1 MPSRDTAEKIRAKI
15 KKAQEN
21 YTLYEDMH
29 DYLENLCAFGSDR
42 DVHEDFRFAH
52 SLNHDITEM
61 AMEQLRYAKEREA
74 RARFYEIYRKLLRYD
89 AESYFDS
96 YLKYIEL
103 DRPADKR
110 FYAPRRHYLL
120 PIINGYQMLLDNEI
134 EFLSIS
140 IPKRSGKAVTLD
152 TPIPTPSGMK
162 TMRDIHVGDLVIGQ
176 DGKATTVTDVFPQG
190 KVPVYEV
197 RFSDGAIVKTCA
209 NHLWKVKYHD
219 VNASKG
225 NPQYIEKILTTGEML
240 ECGVKS
246 KGKNAHNIFA
256 VQYTC
261 PVEFNK
267 QDLPLHPYLLGV
279 ILGDGSIRQGTIS
292 ITIVDD
298 EIYNK
303 IKRMIPNEDEIYCQ
317 DRKKKRY
324 LIKSLFSPRNPK
336 GYHEKSQ
343 TRKIL
348 DSLGYSNE
356 YSWEKHV
363 PEQYLYSDVNDRTA
377 LLAGLLDTDGYAN
390 KNGKHIEFST
400 TSPALRDSV
409 MFLVR
414 SLGGKARYTSRMGA
428 YKKGNV
434 KIETRE
440 NYRVNIEFPEG
451 FNPLS
456 LERKAAR
463 YNPKRKNM
471 YHYIEE
477 IVPCG
482 CEEAQCICVDNKD
495 HMFLVGDC
503 FVPTHNSQCG
513 INFTCMLSGIRP
525 DNATL
530 MEGAGDDLVKSFYKG
545 CLEYVSDDSEYLFKD
560 VFPHAFLCETN
571 ADVKTL
577 NLHKQTRFPTIM
589 CRSIDARQVG
599 LSEATNLLYLDDTVE
614 GRKEAKNR
622 LRLDEKWEIISG
634 DIIGRAIEGTP
645 IVSCGTRY
653 SLYDP
658 MGRLIEEMRKQG
670 RKMKVLEIPA
680 LDPVTDTS
688 NFEYIRQ
695 GKRVF
700 TTQYFRNQRDML
712 TEEQFESEFQQQPFE
727 AKGLLFP
734 RKSLNRFF
742 ELPVDRDPDVIM
754 CVCDTSEKGED
765 FCSMPVAMIYGEDV
779 YIVDVVYDDSTAE
792 VTKPECV
799 QAIIRN
805 SVSVGIFE
813 SNGAG
818 EYFARDVST
827 ELSSRNYT
835 CNIKLKRTITNK
847 QTRIEYASPNILK
860 NFYFLDESKYE
871 PYSQYGQFMKNLT
884 TYTRSGKVPHD
895 DAPDSLSLLE
905 NEIRNLSSGK
915 VEVFQRP
922 V

>member
-52 SLNHDITEM
+52 SLNHDITAM
-61 AMEQLRYAKEREA
+61 AVEQLRYAKEREA

-96 YLKYIEL
+96 YMKYIEI
-103 DRPADKR
+103 DRPAEKR

-120 PIINGYQMLLDNEI
+120 PIVNGYQSILDGEI

-140 IPKRSGKAVTLD
+140 IPKRCGK
-152 TPIPTPSGMK
+152 
-162 TMRDIHVGDLVIGQ
+162 
-176 DGKATTVTDVFPQG
+176 
-190 KVPVYEV
+190 
-197 RFSDGAIVKTCA
+197 
-209 NHLWKVKYHD
+209 
-219 VNASKG
+219 
-225 NPQYIEKILTTGEML
+225 
-240 ECGVKS
+240 
-246 KGKNAHNIFA
+246 
-256 VQYTC
+256 
-261 PVEFNK
+261 
-267 QDLPLHPYLLGV
+267 
-279 ILGDGSIRQGTIS
+279 
-292 ITIVDD
+292 
-298 EIYNK
+298 
-303 IKRMIPNEDEIYCQ
+303 
-317 DRKKKRY
+317 
-324 LIKSLFSPRNPK
+324 
-336 GYHEKSQ
+336 
-343 TRKIL
+343 
-348 DSLGYSNE
+348 
-356 YSWEKHV
+356 
-363 PEQYLYSDVNDRTA
+363 
-377 LLAGLLDTDGYAN
+377 
-390 KNGKHIEFST
+390 
-400 TSPALRDSV
+400 
-409 MFLVR
+409 
-414 SLGGKARYTSRMGA
+414 
-428 YKKGNV
+428 
-434 KIETRE
+434 
-440 NYRVNIEFPEG
+440 
-451 FNPLS
+451 
-456 LERKAAR
+456 
-463 YNPKRKNM
+463 
-471 YHYIEE
+471 
-477 IVPCG
+477 
-482 CEEAQCICVDNKD
+482 
-495 HMFLVGDC
+495 
-503 FVPTHNSQCG
+503 SQCG
-513 INFTCMLSGIRP
+513 INFTCMLSGIKP

-742 ELPVDRDPDVIM
+742 ELPVDKDPDVIM
-754 CVCDTSEKGED
+754 CVCDTAEKGDD
-765 FCSMPVAMIYGEDV
+765 FCAMPIAAVYGEDV
-779 YIVDVVYDDSTAE
+779 YIIDVVYDDSTAE
-792 VTKPECV
+792 VTKPECAS
-799 QAIIRN
+799 AIIKN
-805 SVSVGIFE
+805 SVSTGTFE

-818 EYFARDVST
+818 EYYARDVSAD
-827 ELSSRNYT
+827 LKDKGYT

-847 QTRIEYASPNILK
+847 QTRIECASPNILK

-905 NEIRNLSSGK
+905 NEIRNLSAGK
-915 VEVFQRP
+915 VEIFRRLF
-922 V
+922 